1 MSSNS
6 SPRVPELKSLA
17 PARIKWALE
26 LLELTPDSSVI
37 EIGCGSGIAAQR
49 ICEQLTGAGTYMGV
63 DQSKAACDAA
73 FARCKAYTPR
83 MKAIFWNKPFDAS
96 DREPALF
103 DRVLAVNVNIFWTG
117 DGEQLRDIRR
127 IMHHETRLVL
137 VYETPSTEQRSKI
150 ARILKQRLEPLF
162 GSVTTKLRTVAGK
175 PMLAAIAEDVF
186 RRRNP

>member
-1 MSSNS
+1 
-6 SPRVPELKSLA
+6 VPEPKALA

-26 LLELTPDSSVI
+26 LLDLTPDSSVI
-37 EIGCGSGIAAQR
+37 EIGCGSGIAAER
-49 ICEQLTGAGTYMGV
+49 VCEQLTGAGSYMGV
-63 DQSKAACDAA
+63 DQSQAACDAA
-73 FARCKAYTPR
+73 RARCKAHTPR

-103 DRVLAVNVNIFWTG
+103 DRVLAINVNILWTD
-117 DGEQLRDIRR
+117 DGAQLRDIRR

-137 VYETPSTEQRSKI
+137 VYETPTTEQRSKI
-150 ARILKQRLEPLF
+150 ARLLKQRLEPLF
-162 GSVTTKLRTVAGK
+162 GSVSTKLRTAGGK